1 MLILIDSSI
10 NSLLNSIKFL
20 DKKEL
25 IKRIREIKYQHKEN
39 EVLCDELG
47 IALQSIILINDET
60 LLDYKS
66 FIDEMLNNKN
76 GDYYV
81 R

>member
-10 NSLLNSIKFL
+10 NSLLNSIKFSN
-20 DKKEL
+20 KKEL

-39 EVLCDELG
+39 KVLCDELG
-47 IALQSIILINDET
+47 IALQSIISIDDKT